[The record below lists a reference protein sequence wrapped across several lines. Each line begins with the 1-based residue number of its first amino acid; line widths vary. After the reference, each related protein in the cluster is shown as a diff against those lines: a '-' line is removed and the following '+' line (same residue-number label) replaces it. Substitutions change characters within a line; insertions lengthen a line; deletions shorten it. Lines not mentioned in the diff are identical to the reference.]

1 MSNEILGI
9 DIGGTGIKGAVV
21 DVETGTLIT
30 ERFRIKTPRP
40 ATPEAVAETVG
51 QIVQHFEWKGPIG
64 IGFPAVIKDGIAFT
78 AGNIHPS
85 WIGTDAQRLFEQASG
100 CTVTIAND
108 ADAAGLAEIHL
119 GAGKDRDGVVIMVT
133 LGTGIGTAIFHDGK
147 LFPNT
152 ELGHL
157 IIRKKDAERRAANS
171 AREKHDWSWKK
182 WGKKVTEYLA
192 ELDRLLWPD
201 LFIIGGGASNEW
213 EKLSAHIKVRAEI
226 IPAKMANIAGIV
238 GAALVAQYV
247 PHHNQRP
254 TQVHLQ
260 PGEDE
265 TEVGL
270 KVTTH
275 EVSDAAESESA
286 PSGETETE
294 VGLKVTTHEVSP
306 ESDSVPSE
314 EEPDSTAEASD
325 ESEAPQLTASPA
337 TSEEPETSD
346 SASTNT
352 SQVKSRSRS
361 QAKSRTRTK
370 AKT

>member
-51 QIVQHFEWKGPIG
+51 QIVHHFEWKGPIG

-119 GAGKDRDGVVIMVT
+119 GAGKDREGVVIMVT

-247 PHHNQRP
+247 PHHSQRP

-275 EVSDAAESESA
+275 EAADAAHSEST
-286 PSGETETE
+286 PSGEAETE

-306 ESDSVPSE
+306 ESDSVSSE
-314 EEPDSTAEASD
+314 EEPDSTSEVSD
-325 ESEAPQLTASPA
+325 ESDATQLTDALATPEAPQA
-337 TSEEPETSD
+337 SD
-346 SASTNT
+346 SASTDT

-361 QAKSRTRTK
+361 QAKSRTRAK

>member
-1 MSNEILGI
+1 MDVRAEGNHVEPFVRFADDTTFQSGVAGFY
-9 DIGGTGIKGAVV
+9 DRFGAVHA
-21 DVETGTLIT
+21 
-30 ERFRIKTPRP
+30 RI
-40 ATPEAVAETVG
+40 ECH
-51 QIVQHFEWKGPIG
+51 HFFQDSRIG

-247 PHHNQRP
+247 PHHTQRP

-260 PGEDE
+260 PGEEE

-275 EVSDAAESESA
+275 EVSDAVESEST
-286 PSGETETE
+286 PSGEGETE

-314 EEPDSTAEASD
+314 EEPDSTAETSD
-325 ESEAPQLTASPA
+325 ESEATQLTDALA
-337 TSEEPETSD
+337 TPEATQVSD
-346 SASTNT
+346 SASTDT

-361 QAKSRTRTK
+361 QAKSRPRAK